1 MKTVRM
7 IKLRLIFLDR
17 TIVCT
22 ARPSRSLGR
31 HGLVSGSATN
41 VRDTV
46 CRRLDLPLTSPNAML
61 HNCNTISTLLKCA
74 LRGDAPC
81 IQRREHC
88 KETVWELSWNTAVR
102 IIDSMRDP
110 CYFML
115 LSLHVPCC
123 LRMNGYCTRIE
134 YCLVNYLPLIL
145 SHFTLTLYES
155 LSQSQCGINYHS
167 AGVRS

>member
-46 CRRLDLPLTSPNAML
+46 CRRLDLPLTSPQRDAAQL
-61 HNCNTISTLLKCA
+61 QHDFHSTQV
-74 LRGDAPC
+74 R
-81 IQRREHC
+81 
-88 KETVWELSWNTAVR
+88 TAGR
-102 IIDSMRDP
+102 
-110 CYFML
+110 
-115 LSLHVPCC
+115 
-123 LRMNGYCTRIE
+123 CTMH
-134 YCLVNYLPLIL
+134 PTKG
-145 SHFTLTLYES
+145 TL
-155 LSQSQCGINYHS
+155 
-167 AGVRS
+167 